1 MSNHPPTDSDTAE
14 QNEQEQMPA
23 RDVSPSRALD
33 ASPQQRGRV
42 IAKSLVEQASG
53 APGERAQTALREAQ
67 AAHQQAD
74 QDVKQAERNR
84 AIFAHAQAALRQV
97 CEERGA
103 VSETAADV
111 DALLAE
117 ADERLTDDEDV
128 GEEA

>member
-1 MSNHPPTDSDTAE
+1 MSEQDPTERRTAAQDDTDEKMA
-14 QNEQEQMPA
+14 A

-53 APGERAQTALREAQ
+53 APGERAQAALQEAQ

-103 VSETAADV
+103 VSEAAADV

-117 ADERLTDDEDV
+117 ADEHLAGAEGGD
-128 GEEA
+128 G